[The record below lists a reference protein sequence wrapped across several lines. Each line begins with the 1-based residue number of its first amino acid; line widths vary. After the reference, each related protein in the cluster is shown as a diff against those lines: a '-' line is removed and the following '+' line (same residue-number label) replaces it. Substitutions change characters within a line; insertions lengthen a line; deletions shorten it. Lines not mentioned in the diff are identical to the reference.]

1 MVGQYDVIF
10 YRHYKSFLIL
20 VFKLV
25 HFWLELEQKD
35 VYLKILSRKRG
46 KIETKI
52 EEEHETAKLNVN
64 QNHFNNKVSS
74 WNYFSYLSIGGNSTI
89 YIQVI
94 FRLCMAYSLSPF
106 FFKKCL
112 ISLSFCT
119 SFCLVY
125 VSKNFAVINFH
136 FIVRIRVLCLGAYT
150 LILLF
155 CLTMCVCL
163 IQWFCNLYV
172 V

>member
-1 MVGQYDVIF
+1 MTNDRPIHKLNYQWEASIHYNWQMVGQYDVIF

-106 FFKKCL
+106 FLKSAL
-112 ISLSFCT
+112 SLY
-119 SFCLVY
+119 L
-125 VSKNFAVINFH
+125 FARPFVKFM
-136 FIVRIRVLCLGAYT
+136 FQKA
-150 LILLF
+150 LL
-155 CLTMCVCL
+155 
-163 IQWFCNLYV
+163 
-172 V
+172 